1 MVFILLGFMEI
12 IIIIIIIQLSF
23 LQTVVSL
30 PLYKNLLGNFHLLED
45 GINVLY
51 PIPFTKYN

>member
-1 MVFILLGFMEI
+1 MVFILLGFTK
-12 IIIIIIIQLSF
+12 IIIIIIQLSF

-30 PLYKNLLGNFHLLED
+30 PLYKNILGNFHLLED
-45 GINVLY
+45 GINVLS

>member
-1 MVFILLGFMEI
+1 ME